1 MYFFLFFIFIFF
13 IFFRRPLMPTE
24 RDGVVLQLGSHANF
38 SKDLLLLDR
47 ETSPLRVR
55 PSCPRNF
62 KRTSVERYF
71 REKGFAIDWC
81 AFRLLI
87 LDEEI
92 STEDTTAIYKVFKLQ
107 KQKIISSFTSIL
119 ILAERGH
126 FKRSL

>member
-1 MYFFLFFIFIFF
+1 
-13 IFFRRPLMPTE
+13 MP
-24 RDGVVLQLGSHANF
+24 
-38 SKDLLLLDR
+38 KDLLLLDR

-87 LDEEI
+87 LDQKV
-92 STEDTTAIYKVFKLQ
+92 SSEDTTAIYKEFETFDTTEEPNQ
-107 KQKIISSFTSIL
+107 SSSEVPTPVSPSS
-119 ILAERGH
+119 GD
-126 FKRSL
+126 SLSQHYRQHLKVVRYFY